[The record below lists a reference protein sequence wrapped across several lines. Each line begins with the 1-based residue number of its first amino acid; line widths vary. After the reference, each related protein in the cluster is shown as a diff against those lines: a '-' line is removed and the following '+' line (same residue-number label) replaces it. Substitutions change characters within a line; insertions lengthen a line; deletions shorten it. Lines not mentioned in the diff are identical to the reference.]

1 MTALFEGTLAE
12 YRIFDIRILP
22 TIDYESDLEWICKS
36 FGFLEPRDKK
46 KTAYRIFKE
55 IVEAAR
61 DNRGLTSDE
70 LAQNLNLTRGTIIH
84 HLNKMIK
91 SGLVI
96 HQEGRYKLRGRSLTN
111 TVEEIERDIHRVF
124 ENIHKVAKTIDDTLG
139 LFFRQEV
146 PPRKRSI

>member
-1 MTALFEGTLAE
+1 MALYEETLAE

-22 TIDYESDLEWICKS
+22 TVNYENDLEWICRS
-36 FGFLEPRDKK
+36 FGFLEPRDKR

-61 DNRGLTSDE
+61 YNKGLTSDE
-70 LAQNLNLTRGTIIH
+70 LAQKLNLTRGTIIH

-96 HQEGRYKLRGRSLTN
+96 HQEGQYKLRGRSLAN

-124 ENIHKVAKTIDDTLG
+124 ENIHKVAEAIDNTLG

-146 PPRKRSI
+146 PRRRGT

>member
-1 MTALFEGTLAE
+1 MTVLFEGTLAE

-61 DNRGLTSDE
+61 DNKGLTSDE
-70 LAQNLNLTRGTIIH
+70 LAQKLNLTRGTIIH

-96 HQEGRYKLRGRSLTN
+96 HQEGQYKLRGRSLAN

-124 ENIHKVAKTIDDTLG
+124 ENIHKVAETIDNTLG

>member
-1 MTALFEGTLAE
+1 MALYEETLAE

-22 TIDYESDLEWICKS
+22 TVNYENDLEWICRS
-36 FGFLEPRDKK
+36 FGFLEPRDKR

-61 DNRGLTSDE
+61 YNKGLTSDE
-70 LAQNLNLTRGTIIH
+70 LAQKLHLTRGTIVH

-96 HQEGRYKLRGRSLTN
+96 H
-111 TVEEIERDIHRVF
+111 
-124 ENIHKVAKTIDDTLG
+124 KVAETIDQTLG
-139 LFFRQEV
+139 LFFREREM
-146 PPRKRSI
+146 PARRLERL